1 MACIFCPNWRPNLE
15 TNFLVN
21 MKKHKIKKI
30 IISVL
35 LFINLL
41 MAFPAFSQSIDK
53 LELNKNIFV
62 PGERLVVNAIVK
74 NPTDNSLLL
83 QSLIR
88 HSEDMTPPISKVE
101 EISPKEI
108 KEINLFDL
116 KIDEM
121 FKNGNYSIVV
131 LLVDSRRPLQ
141 IIDSKNLN
149 FSVIGALQEFIFSL
163 VSCKDKGCV
172 QKSKVF
178 VKGEGVYF
186 DYDSEISEPQVTGK
200 LTAPDNSIKKL
211 TLPTRIVL
219 DQVGKYILEI
229 EAKKAGYKT
238 NAQTLELVVLEE
250 EPKVIDKRICNAN
263 GICEPERG
271 ENIQNCPQDCPL
283 PVLKPSR
290 SPFFWFLVAIGIIAS
305 ILIGSIIYFHVR
317 DRRKKQK

>member
-1 MACIFCPNWRPNLE
+1 LISKNKIEIELDIKNTFVLGETILFHYSILSDSALQITISPYINCPTTPSRFLQEKTIKLE
-15 TNFLVN
+15 PGKAYIDIYKGIL
-21 MKKHKIKKI
+21 ID
-30 IISVL
+30 
-35 LFINLL
+35 
-41 MAFPAFSQSIDK
+41 QSIEPQICTAGIAI
-53 LELNKNIFV
+53 LEPFYQKAEKQFKIETE
-62 PGERLVVNAIVK
+62 P
-74 NPTDNSLLL
+74 S
-83 QSLIR
+83 
-88 HSEDMTPPISKVE
+88 
-101 EISPKEI
+101 
-108 KEINLFDL
+108 FDVH
-116 KIDEM
+116 IQ
-121 FKNGNYSIVV
+121 F
-131 LLVDSRRPLQ
+131 
-141 IIDSKNLN
+141 
-149 FSVIGALQEFIFSL
+149 
-163 VSCKDKGCV
+163 CKDQACTK
-172 QKSKVF
+172 KSKVF